1 MIPKNLLELVVKLKE
16 RIDKHGYQ
24 FQDSEALTRY
34 ALIDP
39 LLRELG
45 WDTEDPTLV
54 IPEYQTGN
62 GEADYALLGVEKPVM
77 MVESKT
83 LGAVLWDALE
93 QGRQYCDATGAKYLL
108 LTDGRRWELYESG
121 KPTSVID
128 FDLKSQTPADVCRK
142 ALALRRPSVQS
153 GHITPVPEPIDE
165 PSDDSPG
172 SLGVPVT
179 NVPPPPPN
187 GEWVPLTGGIV
198 TKGVKPIKLEFPNGK
213 RVPLPYWN
221 RLMTEPTIWLYKRRH
236 LTRSSTPILRAKQ
249 GNRKREPK
257 IYMISTTPYH
267 PDATQMTNPAKVS
280 SIWVEKNFSPDNCV
294 KNAITII
301 KKTGQDPS
309 KFSVLTKPRR
319 KNFPR

>member
-1 MIPKNLLELVVKLKE
+1 MIPKNLLELVDKLKE

-83 LGAVLWDALE
+83 LGAVLRDALE
-93 QGRQYCDATGAKYLL
+93 QGRQYCDATEAKYLL
-108 LTDGRRWELYESG
+108 LTDGRRWELYESD

-128 FDLKSQTPADVCRK
+128 FDLKSQAPADVCRK
-142 ALALRRPSVQS
+142 ALKLRKSSIQS
-153 GHITPVPEPIDE
+153 G
-165 PSDDSPG
+165 G
-172 SLGVPVT
+172 SLIVPVT
-179 NVPPPPPN
+179 DVPPAPSPN

-198 TKGVKPIKLEFPNGK
+198 TKGMEPMELKFPN
-213 RVPLPYWN
+213 REPVPLRFWN
-221 RLMTEPTIWLYKRRH
+221 GRNGLMTKLTRWLFDSGH
-236 LTRSSTPILRAKQ
+236 LTRRNLPISRF
-249 GNRKREPK
+249 GNENKGYMYAVSRTRTQPSGKRMKSKEVLPG
-257 IYMISTTPYH
+257 IH
-267 PDATQMTNPAKVS
+267 VATDYT
-280 SIWVEKNFSPDNCV
+280 PDNGV
-294 KNAITII
+294 KNAIAIV
-301 KKTGQDPS
+301 KRARQDPS

-319 KNFPR
+319 KNFPH